1 MEKPMTIKIRYLA
14 LLAAFLLPASAFA
27 QSTFT
32 GTFTVTKGWESS
44 NEDSYSDVGVS
55 VTINCSSGDHVK
67 QTTNL
72 SASQDVVFTNTGMSD
87 PSTCT
92 ITEDTPAGFTA
103 NYYNGDSNSAT
114 DCTWDDIG
122 GTFSATC
129 DITNTPDPATVTITK
144 TWAVPQGD
152 RGFDGGYTIKLNCD
166 SRVLAPSDSGEDWN
180 SWDWY
185 SKCSDHCGAGVRSG
199 YGDANQVYEFS
210 LPGPAYEG
218 GCTLE
223 EEAKDSL
230 VEIDM
235 SDCVPKDGS
244 SEQSRRENEVSTW
257 IPVNPGD
264 DISCEIVNTVFF
276 EGIPTL
282 NQYGMAILALL
293 MLGVGFVGFRR
304 FV

>member
-14 LLAAFLLPASAFA
+14 LLAAFLLPASVFA

-32 GTFTVTKGWESS
+32 GTFTVTKGWDSS
-44 NEDSYSDVGVS
+44 NESSYQNVGVQ
-55 VTINCSSGDHVK
+55 VTLDCSSGDHVK
-67 QTTNL
+67 QTTTLTAN
-72 SASQDVVFTNTGMSD
+72 QNVVFTNTGMSN
-87 PSTCT
+87 PSTCSV
-92 ITEDTPAGFTA
+92 TEAEPNGFTA
-103 NYYNGDSNSAT
+103 NYNNCSWSNIT
-114 DCTWDDIG
+114 DTY
-122 GTFSATC
+122 SATC
-129 DITNTPDPATVTITK
+129 QILNEPDPANITITK
-144 TWAVPQGD
+144 SWAVPQGD
-152 RGFDGGYTIKLNCD
+152 QGFDGGYTIKMTCD
-166 SRVLAPSDSGEDWN
+166 SKVTAPNDSVEDWS

-185 SKCSDHCGAGVRSG
+185 PGCSSHCGAGVRSG
-199 YGDANQVYEFS
+199 YGDANQVFEFT

-218 GCTLE
+218 GCTLT

-257 IPVNPGD
+257 IPVNPDD